1 LKKEGLLAEYS
12 IKHDTFVQT
21 HRGETSFDRN
31 LPQTNKTS
39 TQKLNN
45 NFLSKTLQGK
55 LSHIRGKKMYSRISR
70 FLPDGVRLLF
80 RNAFRIELG
89 ASFRPILAR
98 FFAAILPNILTPR
111 PILPNSCHPRVRGG
125 LSFLCVHISLSTAK
139 HLSNPWKFANARARR
154 FQFTSEL
161 EPFFFQR
168 KRTERSVQI
177 FIKGEA
183 SGTSGQ
189 ERGKLLHI
197 QILL

>member
-1 LKKEGLLAEYS
+1 MGSDYS
-12 IKHDTFVQT
+12 SEMLSESNS
-21 HRGETSFDRN
+21 GPAFDPSLRDSS
-31 LPQTNKTS
+31 Q
-39 TQKLNN
+39 Q
-45 NFLSKTLQGK
+45 F
-55 LSHIRGKKMYSRISR
+55 
-70 FLPDGVRLLF
+70 
-80 RNAFRIELG
+80 FRIFSRLG
-89 ASFRPILAR
+89 P
-98 FFAAILPNILTPR
+98 FFQTAVTR
-111 PILPNSCHPRVRGG
+111 ESGGG